1 MNFIPRIYFVFV
13 GPKKLFILK
22 ILEHDLKN
30 VRTIKN
36 VRNIFVDTLVFR
48 RITSTEKAIK
58 RFYFIRNISFQ
69 NIFLMVFRPQKN
81 NGLGHI

>member
-1 MNFIPRIYFVFV
+1 
-13 GPKKLFILK
+13 LK
-22 ILEHDLKN
+22 Y
-30 VRTIKN
+30 VRAT
-36 VRNIFVDTLVFR
+36 NIFVDTLVFC

-58 RFYFIRNISFQ
+58 RFYFTRNISFQ